1 MRNFVSLR
9 YVKDNAPSIW
19 KYLTEHSCTIRDN
32 KNILWKGNMSEGIYL
47 KYLSMD
53 MSEKLTCECYVNPYS
68 TLLFTIENNVY
79 IDKIKELGSYE
90 QILEDATKYN
100 TAVYWSN
107 FIPMISESTINN
119 RLKYILEEGE
129 DEGQGMDDAAA
140 SEETSNAENGN
151 DDENKDSSE
160 TGSSAALGQDGA
172 KEDADAK
179 RRADIKFKIFT
190 APDKQVD
197 DLKKGE
203 KYLKIEYIYKDK
215 KKDIE
220 IDFLIGKETDEKNWS
235 LYVGKVG
242 SVSYDDDPYKSLKT
256 EKLSKAI
263 NNAVEEV
270 IDLIKE
276 VEKDKDNW
284 VQFYIHR

>member
-68 TLLFTIENNVY
+68 TLLFTIENNAY

-90 QILEDATKYN
+90 EILEDATKYN

-119 RLKYILEEGE
+119 KLKYILEE
-129 DEGQGMDDAAA
+129 DEGMDDAA

-151 DDENKDSSE
+151 DDENKD
-160 TGSSAALGQDGA
+160 SSAALGQDGA

-179 RRADIKFKIFT
+179 RRADIKFKIYT

-220 IDFLIGKETDEKNWS
+220 IDFLIGKKTDEKNWS

>member
-68 TLLFTIENNVY
+68 TLLFTIENNAY

-90 QILEDATKYN
+90 EILEDATKYN

-119 RLKYILEEGE
+119 KLKYILEE
-129 DEGQGMDDAAA
+129 DEGMDDAA
-140 SEETSNAENGN
+140 SEETSNAKNGN
-151 DDENKDSSE
+151 DDENKD
-160 TGSSAALGQDGA
+160 SSAALGQDGA

-179 RRADIKFKIFT
+179 RRADIKFKIYT

-220 IDFLIGKETDEKNWS
+220 IDFLIGKKTDEKNWS

>member
-68 TLLFTIENNVY
+68 TLLFTIENNAY

-90 QILEDATKYN
+90 EILEDATKYN

-119 RLKYILEEGE
+119 KLKYILEE
-129 DEGQGMDDAAA
+129 DEGMDDAA

-151 DDENKDSSE
+151 DDENKDSS
-160 TGSSAALGQDGA
+160 AALGQDGA
-172 KEDADAK
+172 KEDADGK
-179 RRADIKFKIFT
+179 RRADIKFKIYT

-220 IDFLIGKETDEKNWS
+220 IDFLIGKKTDEKNWS

>member
-32 KNILWKGNMSEGIYL
+32 KNILWEGNMSEGIYL

-90 QILEDATKYN
+90 EILEDATKYN

-119 RLKYILEEGE
+119 KLKYILEE
-129 DEGQGMDDAAA
+129 DEGMDDAASDA
-140 SEETSNAENGN
+140 GTGSSGTG
-151 DDENKDSSE
+151 SSE
-160 TGSSAALGQDGA
+160 TGNSAALGQDGA

-179 RRADIKFKIFT
+179 RRADIKFKIYT

-220 IDFLIGKETDEKNWS
+220 IDFLIGKKTDEKNWS

>member
-19 KYLTEHSCTIRDN
+19 KYLTEHSCTIKDN

-90 QILEDATKYN
+90 EILEDATKYN

-119 RLKYILEEGE
+119 KLKYILEE
-129 DEGQGMDDAAA
+129 DEGMDDAA
-140 SEETSNAENGN
+140 SDTGT
-151 DDENKDSSE
+151 DDST
-160 TGSSAALGQDGA
+160 TGSSGTDDNATGNSAALGQDGA

-179 RRADIKFKIFT
+179 RRADIKFKIYT

-220 IDFLIGKETDEKNWS
+220 IDFLIGKKTDEKNWS

-276 VEKDKDNW
+276 VEKEKDNW

>member
-90 QILEDATKYN
+90 EILEDATKYN

-119 RLKYILEEGE
+119 KLKYILEE
-129 DEGQGMDDAAA
+129 DKGMDDAVSDTGTDDNAA
-140 SEETSNAENGN
+140 
-151 DDENKDSSE
+151 DDSTTAGSGTGSSG

-179 RRADIKFKIFT
+179 RRADIKFKIYT

-220 IDFLIGKETDEKNWS
+220 IDFLIGKKTDEKNWS

>member
-19 KYLTEHSCTIRDN
+19 KYLTEHSCTIKDN

-90 QILEDATKYN
+90 EILEDATKYN

-119 RLKYILEEGE
+119 KLKYILEE
-129 DEGQGMDDAAA
+129 DEGMDDAA
-140 SEETSNAENGN
+140 SDTGT
-151 DDENKDSSE
+151 DDST
-160 TGSSAALGQDGA
+160 TGSSGTDDNATGNSAALGQDGA

-179 RRADIKFKIFT
+179 RRADIKFKIYT

-220 IDFLIGKETDEKNWS
+220 IDFLIGKKTDEKNWS

>member
-79 IDKIKELGSYE
+79 IDKIKDLGSYE
-90 QILEDATKYN
+90 EILEDATKYN

-151 DDENKDSSE
+151 DDENKD
-160 TGSSAALGQDGA
+160 SSAALGQDGA

>member
-32 KNILWKGNMSEGIYL
+32 KNILWEGNMSEGIYL

-90 QILEDATKYN
+90 EILEDATKYN

-119 RLKYILEEGE
+119 KLKYILEE
-129 DEGQGMDDAAA
+129 DEGMDDAA
-140 SEETSNAENGN
+140 SEETSDTGDDGNTENN
-151 DDENKDSSE
+151 SSP
-160 TGSSAALGQDGA
+160 ALGQDGA

-179 RRADIKFKIFT
+179 RRADIKFKIYT

-220 IDFLIGKETDEKNWS
+220 IDFLIGKKTDEKNWS

>member
-90 QILEDATKYN
+90 EILEDATKYN

>member
-32 KNILWKGNMSEGIYL
+32 KNILWEGNMSEGIYL

-90 QILEDATKYN
+90 EILEDATKYN

-119 RLKYILEEGE
+119 KLKYILEE
-129 DEGQGMDDAAA
+129 DEGMDDAA

-151 DDENKDSSE
+151 DDSETGSSE
-160 TGSSAALGQDGA
+160 TGNSAALGQDGA

-179 RRADIKFKIFT
+179 RRADIKFKIYT

-220 IDFLIGKETDEKNWS
+220 IDFLIGKKTDEKNWS